1 MRRNWSPIAVSKAQP
16 ATTEKDRGT
25 DLVSHQ
31 TSPPRSTA
39 PVKGSLSLGVWFG
52 RIANMPD
59 GYDER
64 LDQIVKEILDTHAA
78 KRLSRCSDLE
88 TVSGPASRR
97 LAVPLVVLEI
107 RVLPR
112 ESRPQSLSVGP

>member
-1 MRRNWSPIAVSKAQP
+1 MQ
-16 ATTEKDRGT
+16 
-25 DLVSHQ
+25 
-31 TSPPRSTA
+31 
-39 PVKGSLSLGVWFG
+39 
-52 RIANMPD
+52 D

-78 KRLSRCSDLE
+78 ERLSRCSDLE
-88 TVSGPASRR
+88 TVSGPASLR

-112 ESRPQSLSVGP
+112 EARPQSLSVGP